1 MKRTEFISRAR
12 KIKGTSFI
20 IYKWSSVFLLF
31 LMLCMPIYGEKIN
44 VTIIT
49 DKKCSFCMIS
59 PTQDY
64 LRKTL
69 PVIGFDIIDY
79 RSLKAKKL
87 IKKYGI
93 SSLPA
98 FLLPGVVE
106 NKPSFSAIRTHA
118 IKKNGYFL
126 LSRDLSGEFMFLDRK
141 EIPSRIDIFFS
152 LYDNNLV
159 NVLKTI
165 RGFCKDKR
173 ISFGIH
179 IINGK
184 ESNPFMASAQREETE
199 RLLAVE
205 MVYPS
210 KFWSYLIKRINNINS
225 TWWIDDM
232 ESVGVDYKKIKGLV
246 HSEQVKS
253 IIGDN
258 NMFSRELGI
267 REGIVILVYNK
278 MIFRVYKI
286 KKSDLEKIIG
296 YLQ

>member
-1 MKRTEFISRAR
+1 MKGTEFILGDR
-12 KIKGTSFI
+12 KIGKFSSIYEWSFI
-20 IYKWSSVFLLF
+20 FLLF

-44 VTIIT
+44 ATVIT
-49 DKKCSFCMIS
+49 DKRCSFCMIS
-59 PTQDY
+59 PTEGY
-64 LRKTL
+64 LRKAL

-79 RSLKAKKL
+79 RGLKAKKL

-98 FLLPGVVE
+98 FLLPDKVE
-106 NKPSFSAIRTHA
+106 NEPSFSAIRAHV
-118 IKKNGYFL
+118 IRKDGHFL

-141 EIPSRIDIFFS
+141 KIPSRIDIFFS
-152 LYDNNLV
+152 LYDNNLI
-159 NVLKTI
+159 NVLKTL
-165 RGFCKDKR
+165 RKFCRDKR
-173 ISFGIH
+173 VSFGIH
-179 IINGK
+179 IIDEK

-210 KFWSYLIKRINNINS
+210 KFWSYLMKRIDNINS

-232 ESVGVDYKKIKGLV
+232 ESTGIDYKKIKGLI
-246 HSEQVKS
+246 HSERVKS

-258 NMFSRELGI
+258 NMLSRELGI
-267 REGIVILVYNK
+267 RKGIAMLVYNK
-278 MIFRVYKI
+278 MIFRIYDI
-286 KKSDLEKIIG
+286 KRSDLEEITR